1 MNLITLDFETYYD
14 DKEKFGF
21 KYQTTE
27 EYVRDDRFE
36 VIGVGVQ
43 INDGQPEWFSGT
55 HDETAEYL
63 NQFDWGNAFLL
74 AHNCLFDGAIL
85 SWRFGI
91 RPKVLL
97 DTLSML
103 RAIDGTEVGNSL
115 AKAAERY
122 GLGVKGTEVVAAMG
136 KRRRDFSAADLAQYG
151 EYCKNDVKLTYDL
164 FQLISPQFKKPE
176 LRLIDL
182 TLRMF
187 TEPTLQFDLPILEQ
201 HLIAVR
207 EKKEQLIAEANADK
221 DVLMSNQKFAERLME
236 YGVAPPMKISPTTGK
251 PALALAKSDEGFKAL
266 AEHWD
271 ERVQALVA
279 ARLGTKSTLEETRTE
294 RFISIAKRGSL
305 PVPLRYYA
313 AHTGRWGGD
322 DKLNLQN
329 LPRKSPL
336 KGAIIAPKGHVIID
350 ADSSQIEARIVA
362 WLAGQ
367 NDLVNAFANG
377 EDVYKIMASKIYHKP
392 INEITD
398 QERFVG
404 KTTILGAGYGM
415 GHKKFKD
422 QLATFGVRVDE
433 PTAKFIL
440 TTYRESFSRIPALWE
455 EGNKVLEALID
466 DKLKTTTFGKQPQAV
481 YLLPGIGFDLP
492 SGLLLRYPDLTVTE
506 AQTNMTNSKTRLEF
520 AYKTRKGLVR
530 IYGGKV
536 VENICQA
543 LARCVIGEQMLR
555 VAKRYKVVLT
565 VHDAVACVVPEEERD
580 EAIKYMDECMRW
592 RPKWAET
599 LPLACEIGAGKSYAD
614 CSKKMSLEKWGLV

>member
-1 MNLITLDFETYYD
+1 MDLITLDFETYYD
-14 DKEKFGF
+14 RDYSLSKL
-21 KYQTTE
+21 TTE
-27 EYVRDDRFE
+27 EYIRDDRFE
-36 VIGVGVQ
+36 VIGVGVKV
-43 INDGQPEWFSGT
+43 NDGNTEWFSGT
-55 HDETAEYL
+55 HSETA
-63 NQFDWGNAFLL
+63 DWLSNYDWANSFML
-74 AHNCLFDGAIL
+74 AHNNLFDGAIL
-85 SWRFGI
+85 SWRFNI
-91 RPKVLL
+91 QPSVLL

-136 KRRRDFSAADLAQYG
+136 KRRADFTKADLAQYG

-164 FQLISPQFKKPE
+164 FNIIAPQFKKQE

-187 TEPTLQFDLPILEQ
+187 TQPTLQLDLPVLEQ
-201 HLIAVR
+201 HLVAVK
-207 EKKEQLIAEANADK
+207 EKKEALIAEANADK
-221 DVLMSNQKFAERLME
+221 EVLMSNQKFAERLIE
-236 YGVAPPMKISPTTGK
+236 YGVSPPMKVSPTTGK

-336 KGAIIAPKGHVIID
+336 KSAIIAPEGHVIVD

-362 WLAGQ
+362 WLSGQ
-367 NDLVNAFANG
+367 TDMVNSFRDG
-377 EDVYKIMASKIYHKP
+377 EDVYRIMASKIYRKP
-392 INEITD
+392 LEEISD

-415 GHKKFKD
+415 GWKKF
-422 QLATFGVRVDE
+422 QLQLGTFGVRVDE
-433 PTAKFIL
+433 NTAKFIL
-440 TTYRESFSRIPALWE
+440 TTYRESFAHIPALWE
-455 EGNKVLEALID
+455 QGNNVLEALID
-466 DKLKTTTFGKQPQAV
+466 EKLKTTNFGKQVQAV
-481 YLLPGIGFDLP
+481 NLLPGIGFDLP

-506 AQTNMTNSKTRLEF
+506 ATTTNGRTRLEF

-555 VAKRYKVVLT
+555 VSKRYKVVLT
-565 VHDAVACVVPEEERD
+565 VHDAIACVVPEAERD
-580 EAIKYMDECMRW
+580 EAIKYMHECMSW

-599 LPLACEIGAGKSYAD
+599 LPLTCEIGAGRSYAD
-614 CSKKMSLEKWGLV
+614 CSKKMSLEKWNLK

>member
-1 MNLITLDFETYYD
+1 MNLITLDFETFYD
-14 DKEKFGF
+14 KDFSLSKL
-21 KYQTTE
+21 TTE
-27 EYVRDDRFE
+27 EYIRDDRFE
-36 VIGVGVQ
+36 VIGVGVKV
-43 INDGQPEWFSGT
+43 NDDTTQWFTGNHADTS
-55 HDETAEYL
+55 EFL
-63 NQFDWGNAFLL
+63 SRFDWDSSFLL
-74 AHNCLFDGAIL
+74 AHNCMFDGAIL

-97 DTLSML
+97 DTLAML

-136 KRRRDFSAADLAQYG
+136 KRRADFSAQDLAQYG
-151 EYCKNDVKLTYDL
+151 EYCRNDVKLTYDL
-164 FQLISPQFKKPE
+164 FNILQANFNKPE
-176 LRLIDL
+176 LKLVDM

-187 TEPTLQFDLPILEQ
+187 TEPTLYLDLPVLEQ
-201 HLIAVR
+201 HLVVVQ
-207 EKKEQLIAEANADK
+207 EKKEALIAEACADK
-221 DVLMSNQKFAERLME
+221 EVLMSNQKFAERLIE
-236 YGVAPPMKISPTTGK
+236 YGVPPPMKISPTTGK

-279 ARLGTKSTLEETRTE
+279 ARLGTKSTLEETRTQ

-336 KGAIIAPKGHVIID
+336 KTAIVAPEGHVIID

-367 NDLVNAFANG
+367 TDLVVHFEEG
-377 EDVYKIMASKIYHKP
+377 RDVYKLMAASIYNKAVEEV
-392 INEITD
+392 ND
-398 QERFVG
+398 SERFVG

-415 GHKKFKD
+415 GWRKFQM
-422 QLATFGVRVDE
+422 QLKNFGVSLDDNMCQH
-433 PTAKFIL
+433 IL
-440 TTYRESFSRIPALWE
+440 KVYRQQFGHIPALWD
-455 EGNKVLEALID
+455 EGHNTLEALSSE
-466 DKLKTTTFGKQPQAV
+466 KLVTTTFGKQAQAV
-481 YLLPGIGFDLP
+481 SVLPGIGYDLP
-492 SGLLLRYPDLTVTE
+492 SGLPLKYMNLRATE
-506 AQTNMTNSKTRLEF
+506 IDDRGRPQ
-520 AYKTRKGLVR
+520 YVYDTRKGMVR

-536 VENICQA
+536 VENLCQA

-555 VAKRYKVVLT
+555 IAKRYKPVLT
-565 VHDAVACVVPEEERD
+565 VHDAVACVVSESERD
-580 EAIKYMDECMRW
+580 EAIKYVNECMRW

-599 LPLACEIGAGKSYAD
+599 LPLACEIGVGRSYAD
-614 CSKKMSLEKWGLV
+614 CSKKMSIEKWGLA

>member
-1 MNLITLDFETYYD
+1 MDLITLDFETYYD
-14 DKEKFGF
+14 DKCKFGF

-55 HDETAEYL
+55 HAETADYL
-63 NQFDWGNAFLL
+63 SQFDWGNSFLL
-74 AHNCLFDGAIL
+74 AHNCIFDGAIL

-136 KRRRDFSAADLAQYG
+136 KRRADFTAADLAQYG

-164 FQLISPQFKKPE
+164 FQLISPQFKKSE
-176 LRLIDL
+176 LQLIDI

-187 TEPTLQFDLPILEQ
+187 TEPTLQLDLPVMEQ
-201 HLIAVR
+201 HLVSVR
-207 EKKEQLIAEANADK
+207 EKKEQLIEEANADK
-221 DVLMSNQKFAERLME
+221 EVLMSNQKFAERLLS
-236 YGVAPPMKISPTTGK
+236 YGVPPPMKVSPTTGK

-336 KGAIIAPKGHVIID
+336 KSAIIAPKGHVIID

-362 WLAGQ
+362 WLSGQ
-367 NDLVNAFANG
+367 TDLVDAFAKG
-377 EDVYKIMASKIYHKP
+377 EDVYKIMASKIYGKP
-392 INEITD
+392 IPEITD

-422 QLATFGVRVDE
+422 QLATFGVVVDE

-440 TTYRESFSRIPALWE
+440 TTYRESFAQIPALWA
-455 EGNKVLEALID
+455 EGNKVLDALID
-466 DKLKTTTFGKQPQAV
+466 EKLKTTTFGKQPQAV

-506 AQTNMTNSKTRLEF
+506 AKTNMSNNTTRLEY

-555 VAKRYKVVLT
+555 VAKRYKPVLT
-565 VHDAVACVVPEEERD
+565 VHDAVACVVPEAERD
-580 EAIKYMDECMRW
+580 EAIRYIDECMRW

-599 LPLACEIGAGKSYAD
+599 LPLACEIGAGRSYAD
-614 CSKKMSLEKWGLV
+614 CSKKMSLEKWGL

>member
-1 MNLITLDFETYYD
+1 MNLITLDFETFYD
-14 DKEKFGF
+14 KDFSLSKL
-21 KYQTTE
+21 TTE
-27 EYVRDDRFE
+27 EYIRDDRFE
-36 VIGVGVQ
+36 VIGVGVKV
-43 INDGQPEWFSGT
+43 NDDTTQWFTGNHADTS
-55 HDETAEYL
+55 EFL
-63 NQFDWGNAFLL
+63 SSFDWDSAFLL
-74 AHNCLFDGAIL
+74 AHNCMFDGAIL

-97 DTLSML
+97 DTLAML

-136 KRRRDFSAADLAQYG
+136 KRRMDFSAQDLAQYG
-151 EYCKNDVKLTYDL
+151 EYCRNDVKLTYDL
-164 FQLISPQFKKPE
+164 FNILQANFKKPE
-176 LRLIDL
+176 LRLVDM

-187 TEPTLQFDLPILEQ
+187 TEPTLCLDLPILEQ
-201 HLIAVR
+201 HLVQVQ
-207 EKKEQLIAEANADK
+207 EKKEALIAEACADRE
-221 DVLMSNQKFAERLME
+221 VLMSNQKFAERLIE
-236 YGVAPPMKISPTTGK
+236 YGVPPPMKVSPTTGK
-251 PALALAKSDEGFKAL
+251 QALALAKSDEGFKAL
-266 AEHWD
+266 ADHWD

-279 ARLGTKSTLEETRTE
+279 ARLGTKSTLEETRTQ

-336 KGAIIAPKGHVIID
+336 KSAIVVPDGYVMID

-362 WLAGQ
+362 WLSGQ
-367 NDLVNAFANG
+367 TDLVDAFANG
-377 EDVYKIMASKIYHKP
+377 EDVYKIMAVKIYHK
-392 INEITD
+392 ELEDITD

-415 GHKKFKD
+415 GWKKF
-422 QLATFGVRVDE
+422 QLQLGTFGVRVQDN
-433 PTAKFIL
+433 TAKHIL
-440 TTYRESFSRIPALWE
+440 NTYREAFQHIPNLWE
-455 EGNKVLEALID
+455 EGNQTLYALVD
-466 DKLKTTTFGKQPQAV
+466 EKLKTTKFGKQPQAV

-492 SGLLLRYPDLTVTE
+492 SGLVLRYPELGWKQVTLP
-506 AQTNMTNSKTRLEF
+506 SGDTRFEF
-520 AYKTRKGLVR
+520 VYKTRKGEVR

-555 VAKRYKVVLT
+555 IAKRYKPVLT
-565 VHDAVACVVPEEERD
+565 VHDAVACVVPESERD
-580 EAIKYMDECMRW
+580 EAIKYVNECMRW

-614 CSKKMSLEKWGLV
+614 CGKKMSIEKWGLV

>member
-1 MNLITLDFETYYD
+1 MDLIVCDFETYYD
-14 DKEKFGF
+14 KDFSLTKL
-21 KYQTTE
+21 TTE
-27 EYVRDDRFE
+27 EYIRDDRFE
-36 VIGVGVQ
+36 VIGVGVKV
-43 INDGQPEWFSGT
+43 NDGETEWFSGSF
-55 HDETAEYL
+55 TAVYRFL
-63 NQFDWGNAFLL
+63 KKYDWDNAFLL
-74 AHNCLFDGAIL
+74 AHNCMFDAAIL
-85 SWRFGI
+85 SWHFGI
-91 RPKVLL
+91 KPKVLL
-97 DTLSML
+97 DTLAML
-103 RAIDGTEVGNSL
+103 RATDGLEVGNSL

-136 KRRRDFSAADLAQYG
+136 KRRADFTKANLAQYG
-151 EYCKNDVKLTYDL
+151 EYCKNDVKITYDL
-164 FQLISPQFKKPE
+164 FQLISPQFKKSE
-176 LRLIDL
+176 LKLIDL

-187 TEPTLQFDLPILEQ
+187 TEPTLQLDLPVLEQ
-201 HLIAVR
+201 HLVEVK
-207 EKKEQLIAEANADK
+207 EKKETLIAEANADK
-221 DVLMSNQKFAERLME
+221 EVLMSNQKFAERLME
-236 YGVAPPMKISPTTGK
+236 YGVTPPMKISPTTGK

-336 KGAIIAPKGHVIID
+336 KTAIIAPAGHVIVD

-367 NDLVNAFANG
+367 TDLVTAFANG
-377 EDVYKIMASKIYHKP
+377 EDVYKIMASRIYRKP
-392 INEITD
+392 VEEITD

-415 GHKKFKD
+415 GWKKF
-422 QLATFGVRVDE
+422 QLQLGTFGVRVDE

-440 TTYRESFSRIPALWE
+440 TTYRNSFPHIPALWE
-455 EGNKVLEALID
+455 QGNKVLEALID
-466 DKLKTTTFGKQPQAV
+466 DVLKTTDFGKQVQAV
-481 YLLPGIGFDLP
+481 NLLPGIGFDLP
-492 SGLLLRYPDLTVTE
+492 SGLLLRYPNLTVTE
-506 AQTNMTNSKTRLEF
+506 AITTGGTTRLEF

-565 VHDAVACVVPEEERD
+565 VHDAVACVVPEAERD
-580 EAIKYMDECMRW
+580 EAIKYTHECMSW
-592 RPKWAET
+592 RPAWAET
-599 LPLACEIGAGKSYAD
+599 LPLTCEIGAGKSYAD
-614 CSKKMSLEKWGLV
+614 CSKKMSLEKWGL